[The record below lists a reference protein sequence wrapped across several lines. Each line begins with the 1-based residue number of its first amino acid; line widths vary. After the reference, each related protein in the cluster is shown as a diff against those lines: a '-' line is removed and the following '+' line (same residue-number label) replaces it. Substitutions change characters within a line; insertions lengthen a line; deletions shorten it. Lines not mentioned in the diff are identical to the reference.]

1 MLKLFRLWYNDRV
14 YPKPFLE
21 SYIFCLNK
29 TGDGSNPF
37 NYRPLLLLN
46 TDYKLFTRVL
56 AMALKGT
63 LAWRVHANHHGFV
76 PFRDIHAVLD
86 FYMAAQATV
95 PHSPELRDAVVMLLG
110 FAKAYDTLGRKFLY
124 EVLSRHGY
132 PPYVV
137 ELIRILHTEWSVS
150 DQRLEVK
157 KSPHHARHSPI
168 IPPGFNVDHSPL
180 YQQIDWAP
188 DLRGIRIATTDMTM
202 TLKISG
208 YSDDT
213 ALYLRDRIKSR
224 GRFRL

>member
-95 PHSPELRDAVVMLLG
+95 PHSPELRDAVVMLLD
-110 FAKAYDTLGRKFLY
+110 FAKAYDTLGRKFFY

-137 ELIRILHTEWSVS
+137 ELIRILHTGASGRCLINDS
-150 DQRLEVK
+150 
-157 KSPHHARHSPI
+157 KSRRVPI
-168 IPPGFNVDHSPL
+168 TRGPGFNVDHSPL